1 MTWSS
6 LDFSAL
12 CRRSLGRRPQG
23 WGGFLERPLPEA
35 VLRFPSPILWVP
47 VTLSQCHRPLP
58 VGHFPPPAA
67 RGKPLQSQGIS
78 EKRPYSHSLAEW
90 TSFSFFIFPDQG
102 LNLGALGCVNHRTSR
117 EFPRCLTGWK
127 SWVLPGTLIPGSS
140 CPLGA
145 WWARGA
151 GVGGGSGIGPLV
163 FVLSPPS
170 ASLFLSVLF
179 FLPFFF
185 FFFFF
190 FFFSIYLAALGLSCS
205 ARDLRSSLQSVGHL
219 ACGIFIP

>member
-90 TSFSFFIFPDQG
+90 TSFSFFNFPDQG

-151 GVGGGSGIGPLV
+151 G
-163 FVLSPPS
+163 
-170 ASLFLSVLF
+170 
-179 FLPFFF
+179 
-185 FFFFF
+185 
-190 FFFSIYLAALGLSCS
+190 
-205 ARDLRSSLQSVGHL
+205 SSNE
-219 ACGIFIP
+219 F